1 MSAFTGINGVV
12 VVVIVVIIIFAGTYV
27 VFFFF
32 LPSAIYR
39 PLKIE
44 TLESLRR

>member
-12 VVVIVVIIIFAGTYV
+12 VVVIIIFAGTYV